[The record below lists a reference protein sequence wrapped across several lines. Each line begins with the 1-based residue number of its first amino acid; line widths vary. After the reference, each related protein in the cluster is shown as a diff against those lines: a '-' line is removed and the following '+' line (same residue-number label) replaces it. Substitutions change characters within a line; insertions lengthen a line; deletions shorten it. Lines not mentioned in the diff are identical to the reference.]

1 MRKKS
6 INYKLVL
13 EFIKQTSSTYSCIKA
28 ERLMSVSLAIK
39 FNYRTNIC
47 WISTQLV
54 QSDTLGLLTRR
65 VGGFY
70 SSDQT
75 TISAAPTPPHPAPA
89 RLKFDNDG
97 GWLVFSNSRHILIH

>member
-28 ERLMSVSLAIK
+28 ERLVTVSLAIK

-75 TISAAPTPPHPAPA
+75 TISAIQPLATRPSPGPA

-97 GWLVFSNSRHILIH
+97 GWLVFSLH